1 MACDVRESMKNLLES
16 EDVLEIVTALE
27 EVCAFEEGGA
37 PAFLETD
44 VWELESV
51 LSESGLLRLQGCM
64 NRVKQYD
71 FRQYPESDHF
81 TLCKYRVEIICNAL
95 MRLLTSWK
103 GERAARL
110 PKLEQDRRNK
120 KINAASSEVSRLRS
134 SLILPVAQTEVE
146 RLEMLGEH
154 ATLEVPAG
162 GNGDITEPVSVDTEG
177 AFHADRH
184 FKMDGGGMWVD
195 GSQGSQGFEYQGGDE
210 LAGHKLDMTD
220 ADLAVLDF
228 AFAKETVQN
237 VQPMQ
242 PLPLNYMFE
251 QYISENPDVL
261 DNLYSQT
268 STARSELMDS
278 LMDEEA

>member
-1 MACDVRESMKNLLES
+1 MLES
-16 EDVLEIVTALE
+16 EDMLEIVTALE

-44 VWELESV
+44 VWELESM

-81 TLCKYRVEIICNAL
+81 TLCKYRVEIVCNAL

-103 GERAARL
+103 GERAAKL

-146 RLEMLGEH
+146 RLEMLGEQALS
-154 ATLEVPAG
+154 ATAPELAPNDSV
-162 GNGDITEPVSVDTEG
+162 DITEPVSVDTQG
-177 AFHADRH
+177 VFHTDNR
-184 FKMDGGGMWVD
+184 FKIDGGGMWVD
-195 GSQGSQGFEYQGGDE
+195 GYQGVQGSEYQGVDE
-210 LAGHKLDMTD
+210 LAAQKLDMTD
-220 ADLAVLDF
+220 ADLAALDF
-228 AFAKETVQN
+228 AFGTCAKETVQT
-237 VQPMQ
+237 VHSTQ

-251 QYISENPDVL
+251 QYISENPDAL

-268 STARSELMDS
+268 STAKSELMDS